1 MRITAK
7 VAREMAEATSRVKEN
22 LDDIDYR
29 IDLYANWGMRESTHM
44 FNSGVDNKEV
54 RDTVIEDLRD
64 RGFHVRYGKIQYIFG
79 IKEIIIK
86 W

>member
-22 LDDIDYR
+22 LDDIDYK
-29 IDLYANWGMRESTHM
+29 IDLYASWGMREYIHL
-44 FNSGVDNKEV
+44 FNSGVDSREV
-54 RDTVIEDLRD
+54 RGTVIEDLRD

>member
-7 VAREMAEATSRVKEN
+7 VAKEMAEATSRVKEN

-29 IDLYANWGMRESTHM
+29 IDLYASWGMRELTHS

-54 RDTVIEDLRD
+54 RGIVIKDLRD
-64 RGFHVRYGKIQYIFG
+64 RGFHVRYGKIEYIFG
-79 IKEIIIK
+79 IKQITIK